1 METWYIIPPG
11 IVIGLLGIRCA
22 FLLYRACKNRAV
34 VPVALVLPRLFL
46 LLVFIWIATSNLD
59 CNARA
64 VLVRW
69 GLAAVILSEVL
80 NDALYA
86 VLNRKRPTP

>member
-1 METWYIIPPG
+1 METWYMIPPG

-46 LLVFIWIATSNLD
+46 LAAYVWIATGNLD

-69 GLAAVILSEVL
+69 GIAAVILSEVL

>member
-1 METWYIIPPG
+1 VETWYMIPPG
-11 IVIGLLGIRCA
+11 IVIGLLVIRCA

-46 LLVFIWIATSNLD
+46 LLVFIWIAISNLG

-64 VLVRW
+64 VLLRW
-69 GLAAVILSEVL
+69 GITALVLSEIMSDVS
-80 NDALYA
+80 YA
-86 VLNRKRPTP
+86 ILNRKRPKP

>member
-22 FLLYRACKNRAV
+22 FLLYRACKNRSV

-46 LLVFIWIATSNLD
+46 LLVFIWIAASNLD